1 MVLLVAALPGLTAL
15 VALLFTWMSVDQART
30 ELRIA
35 QQGQIT
41 NRFTA
46 AINNLG
52 SNSED
57 VRLGGIYALQRIML
71 DSARD
76 QPTILSVL
84 SAYAR
89 RHAPL
94 PAGGF
99 AKVPEDVVAVPP
111 PTDVQAVLSVLADR
125 SIDHDKR
132 AGLLDFHGT
141 DLRGATVVARGKKPS
156 ATGGMAWSPGAP
168 KSRAPFR
175 MADFS
180 EADLRYS
187 QFNGVD
193 VRDAYF
199 LHSNLAGAS
208 FDDVDLSHA
217 QIESAD
223 LTRTTISQ
231 ANLTGAYLT
240 SVKLHKAELDTAVN
254 LTKATLL
261 TADLTDALLDGANLH
276 NAALIGANLRGASLT
291 YANLHGARL
300 SNVDQEALADEFG
313 WYIDKNGN
321 LAKADLTGA
330 DLTNADLRGVDLT
343 EATLVDADL
352 RGAKLAGVKLTRAK
366 LDGVRGLPPSL
377 RP

>member
-1 MVLLVAALPGLTAL
+1 MTAL
-15 VALLFTWMSVDQART
+15 VALLFTWVSVEQSRT

-76 QPTILSVL
+76 HPAIVSVL

-89 RHAPL
+89 RHARV
-94 PAGGF
+94 PASGF
-99 AKVPEDVVAVPP
+99 AKEQEGIEESLESPVRPS
-111 PTDVQAVLSVLADR
+111 TDVEAVLSVLADR
-125 SIDHDKR
+125 SADHDNQ
-132 AGLLDFHGT
+132 AGLDLRRT
-141 DLRGATVVARGKKPS
+141 DLRGAEVLARGE
-156 ATGGMAWSPGAP
+156 TP
-168 KSRAPFR
+168 KSRAAFR
-175 MADFS
+175 AADFNG
-180 EADLRYS
+180 ADLRHSTFY
-187 QFNGVD
+187 GVD
-193 VRDAYF
+193 LRNASF
-199 LHSNLAGAS
+199 FQSNLAAAR
-208 FDDVDLSHA
+208 FDHVDLSHA
-217 QIESAD
+217 SMEEVD
-223 LTRTTISQ
+223 LTRTTIWH
-231 ANLTGAYLT
+231 ANLTRADLNYA
-240 SVKLHKAELDTAVN
+240 KLHEAQLDWAVN

-261 TADLTDALLDGANLH
+261 TANLTDALLDDANLS

-300 SNVDQEALADEFG
+300 SNVDQEALAREFG

>member
-1 MVLLVAALPGLTAL
+1 MTAL

-76 QPTILSVL
+76 HPTIVSVL

-89 RHAPL
+89 RHAQV
-94 PAGGF
+94 PASGF
-99 AKVPEDVVAVPP
+99 VKEQVDIEEILESPVRPS
-111 PTDVQAVLSVLADR
+111 TDVEAVLSVLANR
-125 SIDHDKR
+125 SADHDKQAR
-132 AGLLDFHGT
+132 LDLRRT
-141 DLRGATVVARGKKPS
+141 DLRGAEVFGKGQ
-156 ATGGMAWSPGAP
+156 TP
-168 KSRAPFR
+168 KSRAAFR
-175 MADFS
+175 AADFNG
-180 EADLRYS
+180 ADLRHATFS
-187 QFNGVD
+187 RVD
-193 VRDAYF
+193 LRNASF
-199 LHSNLAGAS
+199 LRSNLAGAR
-208 FDDVDLSHA
+208 FDYVDLSHA
-217 QIESAD
+217 SMEEAD
-223 LTRTTISQ
+223 LTHTTIGD
-231 ANLTGAYLT
+231 ANLTRADLNYA
-240 SVKLHKAELDTAVN
+240 KLDEAQLDSAVN

-261 TADLTDALLDGANLH
+261 TASLTDALLDGANLS
-276 NAALIGANLRGASLT
+276 NAALIGANLTRASLT

-321 LAKADLTGA
+321 LTGADLTGA

>member
-1 MVLLVAALPGLTAL
+1 MTAL
-15 VALLFTWMSVDQART
+15 VALLFTWMSVDQSRT

-35 QQGQIT
+35 EQGQIT

-76 QPTILSVL
+76 QPTIVTVL
-84 SAYAR
+84 TAYAR
-89 RHAPL
+89 RHAPV
-94 PAGGF
+94 PASGF
-99 AKVPEDVVAVPP
+99 AKEQQEEIGQSLESPVKPAA
-111 PTDVQAVLSVLADR
+111 DVQAVLSVMADR
-125 SIDHDKR
+125 SADHGER
-132 AGLLDFHGT
+132 TSLDLRHT
-141 DLRGATVVARGKKPS
+141 DLRGAEVFGRGETLKRS
-156 ATGGMAWSPGAP
+156 AAF
-168 KSRAPFR
+168 RA
-175 MADFS
+175 ADFNG
-180 EADLRYS
+180 ADLRRS
-187 QFNGVD
+187 MFDGVD
-193 VRDAYF
+193 LRNAGFYQ
-199 LHSNLAGAS
+199 SNLAAAR
-208 FDDVDLSHA
+208 FDYVDLSDA
-217 QIESAD
+217 SMEGVD
-223 LTRTTISQ
+223 LTRTTIWH
-231 ANLTGAYLT
+231 ANLTRADLNYA
-240 SVKLHKAELDTAVN
+240 KLHEAQLDSAVN
-254 LTKATLL
+254 LTKATLV
-261 TADLTDALLDGANLH
+261 TADLTGAYLDDANLR

-291 YANLHGARL
+291 HANLHGARL

-352 RGAKLAGVKLTRAK
+352 RGAKLAGVKLARAK

>member
-1 MVLLVAALPGLTAL
+1 MGRVERMGLLVAALPGLTAL
-15 VALLFTWMSVDQART
+15 VALLFTWLSVDQSRT

-35 QQGQIT
+35 EQGQIT

-52 SNSED
+52 SDSED

-76 QPTILSVL
+76 EPTILSVL
-84 SAYAR
+84 SAYVR
-89 RHAPL
+89 RHARV
-94 PAGGF
+94 PASGF
-99 AKVPEDVVAVPP
+99 AKEQQEKIKQSLESPVKPT
-111 PTDVQAVLSVLADR
+111 TDVQAVLSVLADR
-125 SIDHDKR
+125 SADHVKQV
-132 AGLLDFHGT
+132 GLDLRRT
-141 DLRGATVVARGKKPS
+141 DLRGAEVVGWGWGE
-156 ATGGMAWSPGAP
+156 TP
-168 KSRAPFR
+168 KSRAAFR
-175 MADFS
+175 FAIFNG
-180 EADLRYS
+180 ADLRHS
-187 QFNGVD
+187 TFDGVD
-193 VRDAYF
+193 LRYAGFYK
-199 LHSNLAGAS
+199 SNLAAAR
-208 FDDVDLSHA
+208 FDYVDLSGA
-217 QIESAD
+217 SMEEVD
-223 LTRTTISQ
+223 LTNTQIWD
-231 ANLTGAYLT
+231 ANLTRADLNYA
-240 SVKLHKAELDTAVN
+240 KLHGAQLNSAVN

-300 SNVDQEALADEFG
+300 SNVDREALSDEFG

-352 RGAKLAGVKLTRAK
+352 RGAKLAGVKLTGAN

>member
-1 MVLLVAALPGLTAL
+1 LLVAALPGLTAL
-15 VALLFTWMSVDQART
+15 VALLFTWLSVDQSRT

-76 QPTILSVL
+76 HPAIVSVL

-89 RHAPL
+89 RHARV
-94 PAGGF
+94 PASGF
-99 AKVPEDVVAVPP
+99 VKERQSIAESLESPVRPS
-111 PTDVQAVLSVLADR
+111 TDVQAVLSVLADR
-125 SIDHDKR
+125 SADHDKQ
-132 AGLLDFHGT
+132 AGLDLRRT
-141 DLRGATVVARGKKPS
+141 DLRGAEVFGRGQ
-156 ATGGMAWSPGAP
+156 TP
-168 KSRAPFR
+168 KSRAAFR
-175 MADFS
+175 AADFNG
-180 EADLRYS
+180 ADLRHSTFY
-187 QFNGVD
+187 GVD
-193 VRDAYF
+193 LRNAGF
-199 LHSNLAGAS
+199 FQSNLAAAR
-208 FDDVDLSHA
+208 FDHVDLSHA
-217 QIESAD
+217 SMESVD
-223 LTRTTISQ
+223 LTRTTIWH
-231 ANLTGAYLT
+231 ANLTRADLNYA
-240 SVKLHKAELDTAVN
+240 KLHEAQLDWGVN
-254 LTKATLL
+254 LTKANLL
-261 TADLTDALLDGANLH
+261 TANLTDALLDDANLS

-291 YANLHGARL
+291 DANLHGARL
-300 SNVDQEALADEFG
+300 SNVDQEALSDEFG
-313 WYIDKNGN
+313 WYIDKNGS
-321 LAKADLTGA
+321 LSKADLTGA

-343 EATLVDADL
+343 EATLIDADL